1 MFQVNVIL
9 TILTAPAMIIT
20 IHQFAKKKKFISDKE
35 LVRYEKKIFLPAS
48 LICVIM
54 WITPSQVLKFLC
66 VISGCQLMG
75 VAIGIA
81 IWYFITHPPKMQRN
95 VKKERTGTSH

>member
-9 TILTAPAMIIT
+9 SILTAPAMLIT
-20 IHQFAKKKKFISDKE
+20 IHQFAKKKKFISEKE
-35 LVRYEKKIFLPAS
+35 LIRYEKKIFLPAT
-48 LICVIM
+48 LICVMM
-54 WITPSQVLKFLC
+54 WLIPSQIFKFFC
-66 VISGCQLMG
+66 GIIICQLMG

-95 VKKERTGTSH
+95 VKKERTGAS